1 MNGEEKIA
9 LDLALVVLIVV
20 LVWTRFHRENG
31 RNGR

>member
-20 LVWTRFHRENG
+20 LVWTRFHHENG